1 MERLVNKHIEKVN
14 RISLTFQR
22 DFRNAVHWDERLI
35 GIMGQRGVGKTT
47 LLLQYIKSNYKT
59 KGDALYV
66 SLDDLY
72 FTKNTIVSLAEE
84 FQKAGGKY
92 LFLDEIHRYAD
103 WARELKVIYDDFPD
117 LKVVFTGS
125 SILQIINSKGDLS
138 RRAAFYSL
146 KGLSLREYINYT
158 KKKNLP
164 VLTWDDIINNH
175 QELCHELKKE
185 FKPLVLFREYMK
197 MGYFP
202 FFIEYPKTYYQRL
215 EEIINITIDID
226 LLSLKGLNTSGILK
240 LKHLLYIIAQSVP
253 FKPNITDLSSRIGV
267 NRNTL
272 VSYLNHLDDAGI
284 IRCLYSSATG
294 IGALQKPEKIY
305 LENTCFNYSLSE
317 ETPNIGT
324 LRETFFISQ
333 VKPLHKLTYT
343 SKGDFVV
350 NGKYHIEVGG
360 QNKTDKQ
367 VKGISNSFIAADEI
381 EVGYKNRIPLWLF
394 GMLY

>member
-1 MERLVNKHIEKVN
+1 MERLVNKHIEKVE
-14 RISLTFQR
+14 RVSLNFQR
-22 DFRNAVHWDERLI
+22 DFKNSIHWEERLI

-72 FTKNTIVSLAEE
+72 FTKNTIIYLAEE

-103 WARELKVIYDDFPD
+103 WAREIKVIYDDLPE
-117 LKVVFTGS
+117 LKIVFTGS
-125 SILQIINSKGDLS
+125 SLLQIINSKGDLS
-138 RRAAFYSL
+138 RRAAFYQMS
-146 KGLSLREYINYT
+146 GLSLREYINYT
-158 KKKNLP
+158 QKKTLP
-164 VLTWDDIINNH
+164 ILAWDDILKNH
-175 QELCHELKKE
+175 QEICHELKKE
-185 FKPLVLFREYMK
+185 FKPLVTFKEYLK
-197 MGYFP
+197 TGYFP

-226 LLSLKGLNTSGILK
+226 LLSQKGLNTSGVLK

-253 FKPNITDLSSRIGV
+253 FKPNITTLSARIGV

-272 VSYLNHLDDAGI
+272 VAYLNHLDEAGI
-284 IRCLYSSATG
+284 IRCVYSSATG
-294 IGALQKPEKIY
+294 IGVLQKPEKIY

-317 ETPNIGT
+317 VVPNIGT

-333 VKPLHKLTYT
+333 LQPLHKLTYT

-350 NGKYHIEVGG
+350 NGKYHVEVGG
-360 QNKTDKQ
+360 QNKTNQ
-367 VKGISNSFIAADEI
+367 QIKGVSNSFIAADEI